1 MTNQWWKQAV
11 VYQIYPK
18 SFMDSDGDGFGDIN
32 GIISKLDYLADL
44 GVDVLW
50 LTPVY
55 PSPEKDNG
63 YDISDYYSINP
74 HYGNLEQFTELLKQV
89 HARGMKLI
97 MDIVVNHTSTEHE
110 WFKQASS
117 SVDNPYHDFY
127 IWKDGIGD
135 TPPTNWISKFG
146 GSAWQYCA
154 AVSKYYLH
162 LFDVTQADLN
172 WENELVRQEVY
183 KMMRYWLE
191 LGVDGFRLD
200 VINLISKSQDF
211 VNDSLV
217 SATADGRKFYTDGP
231 RIHEFLHEMNKQVFA
246 TREGLLTVGEMS
258 STTLD
263 NCVIYTNPANQELDM
278 VFNFHH
284 LKVDYPNGE
293 KWAIAPFDFIQ
304 LKKLFNQWQC
314 GMQEGNGWN
323 ALFWSNHDQP
333 RALSRFGDPIHYPFE
348 SASMLAT
355 AIQLM
360 QGTPYIYQGEELG
373 MTNPEFDELAQ
384 YRDVESHNAAHILTS
399 QGLSPNQVMTIL
411 QAKSRDNARTPM
423 QWDNTPNAG
432 FSSVTPWI
440 EVAKNYPRLNARQIV
455 ANPDSIYHHYRKL
468 SKLRKDYPVIVAGK
482 YKQLFNDD
490 KQLYVY
496 SRTRDG
502 EVLLVINNFYD
513 QSLNFTLPAEFK
525 AYSQQKILLNNYPHK
540 IDSLAS
546 FELMPYQSLVIL
558 FN

>member
-32 GIISKLDYLADL
+32 GIISKLDYLVNL

-50 LTPVY
+50 LTPIY

-74 HYGNLEQFTELLKQV
+74 RYGSLDQFKELLEQV

-110 WFKQASS
+110 WFRQASS

-127 IWKDGIGD
+127 IWKDGLGD
-135 TPPTNWISKFG
+135 TPPTNWRSKFG

-154 AVSKYYLH
+154 SVDKYYLH
-162 LFDVTQADLN
+162 LFDITQADLN
-172 WENELVRQEVY
+172 WENILVRQEVY
-183 KMMRYWLE
+183 KMMHYWLE

-211 VNDSLV
+211 VNDSLTT
-217 SATADGRKFYTDGP
+217 AAADGRKFYTDGP
-231 RIHEFLHEMNKQVFA
+231 RIHEFLHEMNQEVFA
-246 TREGLLTVGEMS
+246 AREGLLTVGEMS
-258 STTLD
+258 STTLG

-314 GMQEGNGWN
+314 GMQAGNGWN

-333 RALSRFGDPIHYPFE
+333 RAISRFGDPINYPFE

-373 MTNPEFDELAQ
+373 MTNPGFDQLSQ
-384 YRDVESHNAAHILTS
+384 YRDVESYNAAQILTK
-399 QGLSPNQVMTIL
+399 QGLSSDQIMAIL
-411 QAKSRDNARTPM
+411 KAKSRDNARTPM
-423 QWDNTPNAG
+423 QWDNTSNAG
-432 FSSVTPWI
+432 FSTVTPWI
-440 EVAKNYPRLNARQIV
+440 EVATNYPQLNASKAV
-455 ANPDSIYHHYRKL
+455 ANPDSIYHYYRKL
-468 SKLRKDYPVIVAGK
+468 SKLRKDYPVIVLGE

-496 SRTRDG
+496 SRVLDSQ
-502 EVLLVINNFYD
+502 VLLVINNFYA
-513 QSLNFTLPAEFK
+513 QSIKFTLPDEFK
-525 AYSQQKILLNNYPHK
+525 IYLQQKILLNNYLHQLE
-540 IDSLAS
+540 SLTI
-546 FELMPYQSLVIL
+546 FELMSYQSLVIL
-558 FN
+558 FS